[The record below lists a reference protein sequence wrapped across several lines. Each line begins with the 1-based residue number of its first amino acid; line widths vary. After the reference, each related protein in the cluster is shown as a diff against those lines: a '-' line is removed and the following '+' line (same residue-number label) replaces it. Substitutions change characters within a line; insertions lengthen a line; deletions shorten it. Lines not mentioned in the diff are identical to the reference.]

1 MAVLGLRGARL
12 RRAGSGRAGFVALA
26 CGLYLAGA
34 VLATWPAVQHL
45 DSHFLADAQPRHA
58 EPAPGDYLQSG
69 YQLWLVGHQLEQGH
83 APWLDP
89 YSFRPEV
96 SPRVNFGGWPFG
108 IPYWPLEAAFG
119 PVVAWN
125 LLILLSHLA
134 AGLVV
139 FAWLRELELGR
150 GPALVGGLA
159 FALAPYRVAQSAG
172 HMLGLVAIL
181 LVLALWAFER
191 GRRGSAWWF
200 LLSTAALA
208 SVPLSGQV
216 HLALGA
222 VPFFILYA
230 LVRTR
235 QLRAVAGVAAGVL
248 AAVGAGLLV
257 RSLAISGSVG
267 AEGRK
272 LSEVTHYSADWDGFV
287 SRHSPHGSE
296 KFVFLGWATLL
307 VAALGLGL
315 LVAARRYGLAAI
327 FGVGVVVPA
336 LLALGTNFPLY
347 SPLWHALPP
356 FRYPRVPERL
366 LPIACLCLA
375 ALVAF
380 AASHGR
386 SRIAVPLLLGAL
398 LVLDLHVKV
407 YAALPA
413 DQGNRAYAALR
424 GQPAGRLLE
433 LPVFLPDRQF
443 GSIYL
448 YYDMQV
454 ARERPEGYS
463 TLAPLEADRTARRLR
478 PLNCGDWSKHPDEV
492 RRLGVRY
499 VAVHRALYEHNPP
512 VSATCLQRAVRGLV
526 RHGFRRLT
534 AEGPIVLYGAASAP

>member
-1 MAVLGLRGARL
+1 V
-12 RRAGSGRAGFVALA
+12 
-26 CGLYLAGA
+26 
-34 VLATWPAVQHL
+34 TWPAVQHL
-45 DSHFLADAQPRHA
+45 GSHFMADAQPRRGHV
-58 EPAPGDYLQSG
+58 APGDYLQSS
-69 YQLWLVGHQLEQGH
+69 YQLWLVGHQLEHGR

-125 LLILLSHLA
+125 LLLLLSYLA
-134 AGLVV
+134 AGLLVYG
-139 FAWLRELELGR
+139 WLRELRLGR
-150 GPALVGGLA
+150 GAALVGGLA

-191 GRRGSAWWF
+191 ARRGSAWWF

-208 SVPLSGQV
+208 SIPLSGQV

-222 VPFFILYA
+222 VPFFVLYA
-230 LVRTR
+230 AVRSR
-235 QLRAVAGVAAGVL
+235 RARAVAGVAAAVL
-248 AAVGAGLLV
+248 ASIGAGLLV

-267 AEGRK
+267 EGGRK
-272 LSEVTHYSADWDGFV
+272 LSQVTHYSADWDGFV
-287 SRHSPHGSE
+287 TRQSPHGSE
-296 KFVFLGWATLL
+296 RFVYLGWATLIL
-307 VAALGLGL
+307 AALGLGL
-315 LVAARRYGLAAI
+315 LVARGRYGLAAVLGI
-327 FGVGVVVPA
+327 GVVVPV

-380 AASHGR
+380 ATSHAR
-386 SRIAVPLLLGAL
+386 SRIAVPLLVGAL
-398 LVLDLHVKV
+398 VLLDLHVKV

-413 DQGNRAYAALR
+413 DPGNAAYAAVR

-433 LPVFLPDRQF
+433 LPVFLPDRHL

-448 YYDMQV
+448 YYDMQA
-454 ARERPEGYS
+454 ARQRPEGYS
-463 TLAPLEADRTARRLR
+463 TVAPVEADRTARRLR
-478 PLNCGDWSKHPDEV
+478 PLSCGDWSKHPGLLHD
-492 RRLGVRY
+492 LGVRY
-499 VAVHRALYEHNPP
+499 VALHEDLYERNPP
-512 VSATCLQRAVRGLV
+512 VRPGCLRPAMRGLT
-526 RHGFRRLT
+526 RHGFRPLDRD
-534 AEGPIVLYGAASAP
+534 GPVALFAAR